1 MLSILLS
8 LLSATP
14 IVMGLSSPTDTAKI
28 RLPVRVEGVRDLRA
42 LAKEDPRLLGVTEIG
57 LFEQRTALMTEK
69 SVADEVDSL
78 VQAWVVPD
86 SGALPVRLELLSLES
101 WPVVQPGPDPVRS
114 HARIRLVSLDSA
126 KPGVLLTPDAN
137 AENKGFESAEDQM
150 SLVRGNIRDAL
161 SMLRGHHE
169 PVPEAVPAVAP
180 EPDSA
185 ADPRRIPVQD
195 SVPNSVQHDL
205 WVSASP
211 SFQTESMALRYSQ
224 RVSPQAGWALEYWT
238 AVQFRGIW
246 NGDRYSDVWAGE
258 ILGGQAW
265 SRRLDDGRGPWA
277 LMGSLGGLLG
287 TESFRRVYPD
297 SSGKGTQ
304 LGHRTRYWYT
314 GGQARGGVR
323 WDVEGGWIAEAG
335 LQLDVRIPS
344 VIAWFDPGAYLQIG
358 WQF

>member
-1 MLSILLS
+1 MLSILLC
-8 LLSATP
+8 LSFANP
-14 IVMGLSSPTDTAKI
+14 IVLGLSSPLDTAKI
-28 RLPVRVEGVRDLRA
+28 HLPVQVREVRDLRI
-42 LAKEDPRLLGVTEIG
+42 LAKEDPRLLGVTETG

-78 VQAWVVPD
+78 VLGWVVPD
-86 SGALPVRLELLSLES
+86 TGALPVRLELLSLET

-114 HARIRLVSLDSA
+114 HARIRVVSLDSA
-126 KPGVLLTPDAN
+126 RPGVLLTPDAN

-150 SLVRGNIRDAL
+150 GLVRGNVRDAL
-161 SMLRGHHE
+161 NMLRGDRR
-169 PVPEAVPAVAP
+169 PVPEEGSPIPPA
-180 EPDSA
+180 PDSA
-185 ADPRRIPVQD
+185 ADPRRIPAQD

-304 LGHRTRYWYT
+304 LGHRTRYWYA

-323 WDVEGGWIAEAG
+323 LDVDGGWIADAG

-344 VIAWFDPGAYLQIG
+344 VIAWFDPGVYLQVG
-358 WQF
+358 WEF

>member
-1 MLSILLS
+1 MLSILLC
-8 LLSATP
+8 LFSASP
-14 IVMGLSSPTDTAKI
+14 IVAELSSPTDTAKI
-28 RLPVRVEGVRDLRA
+28 RLPVRVEQVRDLRR
-42 LAKEDPRLLGVTEIG
+42 LAGQDPRLLGVTETG
-57 LFEQRTALMTEK
+57 LFEQRTALMTRRP
-69 SVADEVDSL
+69 VADEVDSL
-78 VQAWVVPD
+78 VHGWVVPD
-86 SGALPVRLELLSLES
+86 SGALPVRLDLLSLET

-114 HARIRLVSLDSA
+114 HARIRVVSLDSSR
-126 KPGVLLTPDAN
+126 PGVLLTPDAN

-169 PVPEAVPAVAP
+169 PVPETGPAPIP
-180 EPDSA
+180 EPDTA
-185 ADPRRIPVQD
+185 ADPRRIPAQD
-195 SVPNSVQHDL
+195 SVPNSVRHVL
-205 WVSASP
+205 WISASP

-224 RVSPQAGWALEYWT
+224 RLDPQAGWALEYW
-238 AVQFRGIW
+238 AGAQFRGIW
-246 NGDRYSDVWAGE
+246 NGDSYSDVWAGE
-258 ILGGQAW
+258 VLGGQAW
-265 SRRLDDGRGPWA
+265 SRHLDDGRSPWA

-304 LGHRTRYWYT
+304 LGHRTRYVYL

-323 WDVEGGWIAEAG
+323 WDVDGSWIAEGG

-344 VIAWFDPGAYLQIG
+344 SIAWFDPGAYLQIG